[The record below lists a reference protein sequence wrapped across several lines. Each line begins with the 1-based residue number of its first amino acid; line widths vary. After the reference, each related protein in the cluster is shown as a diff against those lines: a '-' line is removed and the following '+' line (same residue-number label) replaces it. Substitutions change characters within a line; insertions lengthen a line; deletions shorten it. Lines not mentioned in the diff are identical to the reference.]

1 MVLYMCNLES
11 QNEKKERK
19 TIWIMVESFANLIK
33 KKKMNP
39 QFKNLKNPMLD
50 KHKQNHGQSYYSQTV
65 NN

>member
-1 MVLYMCNLES
+1 
-11 QNEKKERK
+11 
-19 TIWIMVESFANLIK
+19 MVESFANLIK
-33 KKKMNP
+33 KKKNP